1 MVWPYDF
8 IARPPKIETGNRGY
22 RIRSNFGSIR
32 CSPIACS
39 AKLRQGL
46 VMSTIESL
54 QVAHAKHIEA
64 EDNNFKECRLK
75 VRKAENER
83 VYGERELQRRRMRS
97 NRSRL
102 ESMIQVQDAVTKM
115 RHMCRLMD
123 VYCQQSDELKEGV
136 GRAVTH
142 REFVQQARDV
152 SSGSMVAEEVLKDAT
167 FRVSKATGEVDRLGT
182 VIDKLFCDIIVQAKA
197 IHDENV
203 AFIRWA

>member
-1 MVWPYDF
+1 
-8 IARPPKIETGNRGY
+8 
-22 RIRSNFGSIR
+22 
-32 CSPIACS
+32 
-39 AKLRQGL
+39 
-46 VMSTIESL
+46 MSTIESL

-64 EDNNFKECRLK
+64 EDNNFKECLFK
-75 VRKAENER
+75 VWKAEE
-83 VYGERELQRRRMRS
+83 ERRRDGVELHRRRYPS
-97 NRSRL
+97 NNGSQRER
-102 ESMIQVQDAVTKM
+102 MIKVQDAVTKM

-152 SSGSMVAEEVLKDAT
+152 SGGSMVAEEVLKDAT

>member
-1 MVWPYDF
+1 MWSSPELHRVAWS
-8 IARPPKIETGNRGY
+8 RVELCGY
-22 RIRSNFGSIR
+22 SELSSGHSELSYG
-32 CSPIACS
+32 CSELS
-39 AKLRQGL
+39 QR
-46 VMSTIESL
+46 
-54 QVAHAKHIEA
+54 
-64 EDNNFKECRLK
+64 
-75 VRKAENER
+75 ER
-83 VYGERELQRRRMRS
+83 
-97 NRSRL
+97 
-102 ESMIQVQDAVTKM
+102 MIKVQDAVTKM

-152 SSGSMVAEEVLKDAT
+152 SGGSMVAEEVLKDAT
-167 FRVSKATGEVDRLGT
+167 LRVSKATGEVDRLGT